1 MLEHKEGD
9 SKTSTDNLPL
19 VAPGY
24 DSNIATIVAIGLL
37 LIGIAVVVII
47 LSR

>member
-9 SKTSTDNLPL
+9 SKTAADNMPL

-24 DSNIATIVAIGLL
+24 DSNIAIAVGILLLVVIVIVAIT
-37 LIGIAVVVII
+37 I
-47 LSR
+47 LR